1 MKKISEMIILYGSI
15 ITVIGVIAIRNDWD
29 EYRIKKI
36 EEQTKVNTVHIHS
49 GEKDGSTLVMVYQ
62 DGASVELTG
71 TIEVMPRDEKWYVEF
86 IEK

>member
-49 GEKDGSTLVMVYQ
+49 GEKDGSTLVMVYP
-62 DGASVELTG
+62 DGTSVELTG
-71 TIEVMPRDEKWYVEF
+71 SIEVMPRDGKWYVEF

>member
-1 MKKISEMIILYGSI
+1 MKKISEMIILCGSI

-49 GEKDGSTLVMVYQ
+49 GEKDGSTLVMVYP
-62 DGASVELTG
+62 DGTSVELTG
-71 TIEVMPRDEKWYVEF
+71 SIEVMPRDGKWYVEF
-86 IEK
+86 TEK

>member
-1 MKKISEMIILYGSI
+1 MKKISEMIILCGSI
-15 ITVIGVIAIRNDWD
+15 ITVIGVIAILNDWD

-49 GEKDGSTLVMVYQ
+49 GEKDGSTLVMVYP
-62 DGASVELTG
+62 DGTSVELTG
-71 TIEVMPRDEKWYVEF
+71 SIEVMPRGGKWYVEF